1 MLHTLTL
8 TALGAAASVMP
19 AQQSAQEILETMR
32 ARQLERWETVDNY
45 TVFQKVEGLEFP
57 MMTGVTESGELEV
70 PMHYQKHEIDGRVAF
85 GIVDPNEYQVAVGQ
99 ASEQGAMLDS
109 TALAQAADA
118 HRMVGDAFD
127 QEMAKSGMPMLPG
140 MDYPGQMMRDNAM
153 FYDTAAVA
161 VAEAEAGD
169 FGRGNAAATLA
180 AHDAMMETM
189 RLVGREEVGGR
200 EAFHLRAEG
209 LDRVISQPGEEGRF
223 TLRAANMWVD
233 TERYVL
239 LRTAMEGEL
248 AAEGETREVTLEQD
262 LEDYREV
269 GPLYESYRQVMRMK
283 GLMGDMDPKQREELE
298 KAKRQMEEMEA
309 QLDQMPAAA
318 RGMVESQMEKARAQM
333 AMLEGDGFEMATQVL
348 RIEINTGPPPPGTT
362 RGAAAV
368 RDTMPADT
376 ARAEPPPID

>member
-1 MLHTLTL
+1 
-8 TALGAAASVMP
+8 
-19 AQQSAQEILETMR
+19 
-32 ARQLERWETVDNY
+32 
-45 TVFQKVEGLEFP
+45 
-57 MMTGVTESGELEV
+57 
-70 PMHYQKHEIDGRVAF
+70 
-85 GIVDPNEYQVAVGQ
+85 
-99 ASEQGAMLDS
+99 MLDS